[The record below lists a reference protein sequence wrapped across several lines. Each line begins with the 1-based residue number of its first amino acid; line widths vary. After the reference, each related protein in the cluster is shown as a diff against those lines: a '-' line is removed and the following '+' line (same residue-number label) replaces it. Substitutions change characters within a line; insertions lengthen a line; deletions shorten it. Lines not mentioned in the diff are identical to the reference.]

1 VTSLTQ
7 DVRMTPEQRE
17 AFERDGFIILKGVL
31 NSEEVAHY
39 SAAID
44 RAYEREKAAGNLGID
59 DSLHKLSAVTNCH
72 ELAGLI
78 NHPKTFPFVWEMIGW
93 NIHIYHSH
101 FDVHPPIRVPKPA
114 RFEWHQDGGRQNREL
129 ETDPRPRISV
139 KVAYWLSDVSEPGRG
154 NLKVVP
160 GSHLTNWIEGPPQ
173 RNMEWPDPEGAI
185 EVTADPGDAIFFDR
199 RIWHARS
206 NNYSDF
212 TRKVV
217 FLGYLPRWIH
227 IRDEVAELPE
237 QPWWNDLDDVQ
248 KQLLGAFGNGDGD
261 HQWGHYPKDV
271 PLYNWLAE
279 RDLFDPTNPPLKA

>member
-1 VTSLTQ
+1 MTVLTQ

-17 AFERDGFIILKGVL
+17 AFERDGYIMLKGVL
-31 NSEEVAHY
+31 TSDEVSKY
-39 SAAID
+39 GAAID
-44 RAYEREKAAGNLGID
+44 RAYESEKEAGNLGID
-59 DSLHKLSAVTNCH
+59 NSLHKLSAVTHCP
-72 ELAGLI
+72 ELADLI

-101 FDVHPPIRVPKPA
+101 FDVHPPIEVPKPP

-160 GSHLTNWIEGPPQ
+160 GSHKTNWIDGPP
-173 RNMEWPDPEGAI
+173 RRDMEWPDPEGAV
-185 EVTADPGDAIFFDR
+185 EVIAEPGDAVFFDR

-206 NNYSDF
+206 NNYSDL

-227 IRDEVAELPE
+227 IRDEVADLPQ

-279 RDLFDPTNPPLKA
+279 RDLFNPNNPPLKA